1 METPTQTLIDPTRKA
16 PTLSY
21 VNVMRVRKAIGPVAF
36 SSIFA
41 SSLRTWG
48 WEGHS
53 LVFCILAAFSVMQ
66 IICVLCLPSYVE
78 HGRDPEPKEA
88 TLKGVEE
95 RRQDSEANS
104 VDLESKA

>member
-1 METPTQTLIDPTRKA
+1 M
-16 PTLSY
+16 
-21 VNVMRVRKAIGPVAF
+21 RKAIGPIAF

-53 LVFCILAAFSVMQ
+53 VVFCILAGFSMMQ
-66 IICVLCLPSYVE
+66 ILCVLCLPQYVK

-88 TLKGVEE
+88 TYFKGLFGAWK
-95 RRQDSEANS
+95 DSETNS
-104 VDLESKA
+104 VESKA